1 MIEDTL
7 AVPGARLYYE
17 RRGSGPVALLVA
29 APMGA
34 GAFAPIADLLAEDH
48 TVVTTDPRGIN
59 RSPVDEPDQDSTP
72 EIRADDIARLL
83 RHVDGGP
90 ALVLGSSGGAVSVL
104 ALAQAHPELV
114 HTVVAH
120 EPPLNDLL
128 PDRASLH
135 ALSEEVLSLHR
146 DGDRVGSWRMFMKL
160 AALDMPEPIF
170 QAAFGGDPDP
180 QTLADERF
188 QNEHMFRSTVRW
200 HPDVAALRSGGTRVV
215 IGIGD
220 RSTGQ
225 LCERTSLALAAL
237 LGIEPV
243 RFPGGH
249 TGFVEDPAAFAARL
263 RAL

>member
-7 AVPGARLYYE
+7 AVPGARLYFE

-34 GAFAPIADLLAEDH
+34 AAFAPLADLLSQDH
-48 TVVTTDPRGIN
+48 TVITTDPRGIN
-59 RSPVDEPDQDSTP
+59 RSPVDDPDQDSTP
-72 EIRADDIARLL
+72 EMRADDIALLL

-128 PDRASLH
+128 PDRADLH
-135 ALSEEVLSLHR
+135 AMAEEVLSLHR

-160 AALDMPEPIF
+160 AAIDMPEPMF
-170 QAAFGGDPDP
+170 QAIFGGEPDP
-180 QTLADERF
+180 QSLADERF
-188 QNEHMFRSTVRW
+188 QNEHMFRPTTHWR
-200 HPDVAALRSGGTRVV
+200 PDVEKLRSIETRIV

-220 RSTGQ
+220 QSAGQ

-237 LGIEPV
+237 LDIEPV

-249 TGFVEDPAAFAARL
+249 TGFVEDPATFAAHL